1 MVKVK
6 TTFLVYLKEDN
17 MKRNKDK
24 RYKKLLLTKEYLDK
38 KVSQL
43 TKDRKTDRSWDMKA
57 TLVRLKKQKLKIK
70 EEIAKISARFNKLTK
85 VK

>member
-1 MVKVK
+1 
-6 TTFLVYLKEDN
+6 

>member
-1 MVKVK
+1 
-6 TTFLVYLKEDN
+6 

-38 KVSQL
+38 KASQL

-70 EEIAKISARFNKLTK
+70 EEIARISDKFNKLTK